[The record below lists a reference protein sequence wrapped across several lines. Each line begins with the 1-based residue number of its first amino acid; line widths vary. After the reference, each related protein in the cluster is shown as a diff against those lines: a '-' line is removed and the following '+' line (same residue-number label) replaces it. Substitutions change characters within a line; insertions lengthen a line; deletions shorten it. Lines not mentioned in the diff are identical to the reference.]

1 MNKMNKRI
9 RIHNKI
15 LSLKKG
21 LKNIS
26 LKKLKNISLME
37 ENTNFLLC
45 GRGGS

>member
-26 LKKLKNISLME
+26 LKKIKEYISY
-37 ENTNFLLC
+37 
-45 GRGGS
+45 GRKY